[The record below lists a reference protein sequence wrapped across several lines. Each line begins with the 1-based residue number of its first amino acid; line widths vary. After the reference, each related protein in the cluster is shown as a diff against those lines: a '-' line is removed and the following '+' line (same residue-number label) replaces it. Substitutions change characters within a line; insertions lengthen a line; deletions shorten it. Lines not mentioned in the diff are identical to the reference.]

1 MLLSELVQLKLN
13 IGTSMGESIP
23 TEVEYGTPIY
33 RSGCLES
40 DKGGFF
46 TESGLTLLEVL
57 FALVISGILLMTS
70 MRLMTDQ
77 WQGARALKNQLE
89 VHYSVM
95 TAGRTVSDAIRM
107 AKTVEW
113 VKDSGVLRVLPMP
126 DNANL
131 VPTLDSYLI
140 DDLDRDGTKDLYWRH
155 LNVPQPLASYIM
167 SWKCTEVEP
176 GLWEVFL
183 EGSVH
188 GQSATWRGVVRR
200 RTYSPV
206 S

>member
-1 MLLSELVQLKLN
+1 MQLNRGGNYSE
-13 IGTSMGESIP
+13 
-23 TEVEYGTPIY
+23 
-33 RSGCLES
+33 R
-40 DKGGFF
+40 GF
-46 TESGLTLLEVL
+46 TLLEVL

-77 WQGARALKNQLE
+77 WRGARALKNHLE
-89 VHYSVM
+89 AHYSVM
-95 TAGRTVSDAIRM
+95 TTGKTVSDAIRM

-113 VKDSGVLRVLPMP
+113 VKDTGVLRVLPMP
-126 DNANL
+126 DDANP

-155 LNVPQPLASYIM
+155 LNASQPLASYILK
-167 SWKCTEVEP
+167 WDCTEVEP

-183 EGSVH
+183 EANVN
-188 GQSATWRGVVRR
+188 GQSATWRGVTRR

-206 S
+206 SPVSTGQRVMSAFLFSYF